1 MNRKHDRKDK
11 RPTGIPTGIMRL
23 DAELMSEIRLFVSLG
38 NTISDAARAYHV
50 SEQMAR
56 YACRKGKDFDSLQ
69 KDILEEEN
77 KNE

>member
-11 RPTGIPTGIMRL
+11 RPTGIPTGIQRL
-23 DAELMSEIRLFVSLG
+23 DRELMSEIKLFVSLG

-50 SEQMAR
+50 SEQIAR
-56 YACRKGKDFDSLQ
+56 YACRKGKDFNKIK

-77 KNE
+77 E

>member
-11 RPTGIPTGIMRL
+11 RPTGIPTGTQRL
-23 DAELMSEIRLFVSLG
+23 DRELMSEIKLFVSLG

-50 SEQMAR
+50 SEQMVR

-69 KDILEEEN
+69 KDILEEDDE
-77 KNE
+77 